1 MPDEAEVKALT
12 DEYRKLNLKFNE
24 PPKVSIDT
32 IGCWRSGNGYLTEE
46 SAEALARVVL
56 ERVEERERQ
65 SKRVRPG
72 EYPTNPEEIE
82 ED

>member
-1 MPDEAEVKALT
+1 MITDKAEVRTLA
-12 DEYRKLNLKFNE
+12 EKLGAEWIRIRE
-24 PPKVSIDT
+24 PKLHLVRDAKYCLGGILDD
-32 IGCWRSGNGYLTEE
+32 E
-46 SAEALARVVL
+46 SAEALARVAL
-56 ERVEERERQ
+56 EWVEERERQ